1 MKIKKSNRKKGLMN
15 KFLVPFAVFLGIV
28 VICMYIIYRPQYKRL
43 FLNNINVKMK
53 TAAEEVSKWTS
64 SFYSEIDII
73 EAYSRIPMT
82 TDNMLNAF
90 SNIVKYIAVNT
101 SFIIGI

>member
-53 TAAEEVSKWTS
+53 PQRKK
-64 SFYSEIDII
+64 F
-73 EAYSRIPMT
+73 
-82 TDNMLNAF
+82 LNGHLL
-90 SNIVKYIAVNT
+90 SILK
-101 SFIIGI
+101 

>member
-43 FLNNINVKMK
+43 FLNNINV
-53 TAAEEVSKWTS
+53 
-64 SFYSEIDII
+64 SF
-73 EAYSRIPMT
+73 
-82 TDNMLNAF
+82 
-90 SNIVKYIAVNT
+90 
-101 SFIIGI
+101 